1 MNKVCVLG
9 LGYIGLPTATVL
21 ASHGFEVVGV
31 DSNGRVAEII
41 NRGEIHIEEP
51 GLLEA
56 AQAVVQS
63 GKLRAATEPVPA
75 DAFIIAVPTP
85 MDSNGQADMSCV
97 LQAAKALLPH
107 LRPGNLILLESTSPP
122 GTSRDLLKP
131 FFEEAGFTL
140 GKDLYLAYCPE
151 RVLPG
156 KILKELIENDRVIGG
171 MDPESTEKARS
182 LYARFVQGQ
191 LLSTTATTAEVVKL
205 MENTYRDVNIAL
217 ANETALLCETLGVDY
232 WEMARCA
239 NHHPRVHLHSPGPGV
254 GGHCIAVDPWFL
266 IQTSPETTPM
276 MQEARRRNDSMPRV
290 VAEKALAMTAAIDKP
305 RIAILGLAYKAD
317 VDDLR
322 ESPALKVVEILEQSG
337 VELRLCDPFVSPER
351 YPVQPLEAC
360 LQDSDLILL
369 LTDHRA
375 FKSFPPAEAA
385 RSMRSLKVFDT
396 RNALSHEEWT
406 EAGFEVCCLGVG

>member
-1 MNKVCVLG
+1 MMNKVCVLG

-254 GGHCIAVDPWFL
+254 GGHCISVDPWFI
-266 IQTSPETTPM
+266 IQTSPETTPLM
-276 MQEARRRNDSMPRV
+276 LVARRRNDSMPLV
-290 VAEKALAMTAAIDKP
+290 VA
-305 RIAILGLAYKAD
+305 
-317 VDDLR
+317 
-322 ESPALKVVEILEQSG
+322 
-337 VELRLCDPFVSPER
+337 
-351 YPVQPLEAC
+351 
-360 LQDSDLILL
+360 
-369 LTDHRA
+369 
-375 FKSFPPAEAA
+375 
-385 RSMRSLKVFDT
+385 
-396 RNALSHEEWT
+396 
-406 EAGFEVCCLGVG
+406 